1 MLGEV
6 IGHIEAQELYY
17 NIQSSKIFKVDFNKT
32 KSIAETEVKKGECE
46 VKYDRV
52 TPCRRKDGRWEIKKT
67 VNGIR
72 QSFYGKTQQE
82 CIKKYKEFKK
92 SKQSNMAKPLTL
104 YTALDGYLSNLEGD
118 ALKTYT
124 ATVTLHIK
132 PVIKDKRLT
141 SFNEDD
147 IRQVLNQADSERIK
161 LKIYTVLKNVLDK
174 AERQRHIKFNPIEEI
189 NRPKCKQKR
198 GEALTLEEE
207 QILLREI
214 KAHRESNAVIRFLL
228 YSGCR
233 RGEAY
238 AAKWDDIDECA
249 NTLHIRGTKTDTSDR
264 IIPLYP
270 KLKTFLKE
278 LPKINEYI
286 LPQLGDKSLP
296 YRYLKKILPNHKLH
310 DLRHTFATRA
320 LEQGIPM
327 KIVQQWL
334 GHSNFSTTAD
344 IYSHVT
350 DKASQDFARLLDDN
364 FDDKNS

>member
-1 MLGEV
+1 M
-6 IGHIEAQELYY
+6 
-17 NIQSSKIFKVDFNKT
+17 
-32 KSIAETEVKKGECE
+32 
-46 VKYDRV
+46 KYDRV

-82 CIKKYKEFKK
+82 CVNKYKVFKK
-92 SKQSNMAKPLTL
+92 SIQSDIAKPLML
-104 YTALDGYLSNLEGD
+104 YTALDGYLSRLEGD
-118 ALKTYT
+118 TRKTYT

-132 PVIKDKRLT
+132 PTIKDKRLT
-141 SFNEDD
+141 ALNEDD
-147 IRQVLNQADSERIK
+147 IRRILNKADSERIK

-174 AERQRHIKFNPIEEI
+174 AVRQRYIKFNPIEDI

-198 GEALTLEEE
+198 GEALILEEE
-207 QILLREI
+207 QLLLREI

-238 AAKWDDIDECA
+238 AAKWVDINERA

-264 IIPLYP
+264 VIPLFP
-270 KLKTFLKE
+270 KLKAFLIE
-278 LPKINEYI
+278 LPRTNEYI

-350 DKASQDFARLLDDN
+350 DKASQDFAKLLDDDS
-364 FDDKNS
+364 DDKND